1 MPDFFEEN
9 KKKVAS
15 AYVHLEGLAKSFSLM
30 CSSLQSGIS
39 WTRGLVSCIPKVFL
53 SSAHGDHILTLGP
66 HFLIEMMILRVS
78 MNVNGELFIKGFR
91 LMFLPFKTNLI

>member
-1 MPDFFEEN
+1 
-9 KKKVAS
+9 
-15 AYVHLEGLAKSFSLM
+15 
-30 CSSLQSGIS
+30 
-39 WTRGLVSCIPKVFL
+39 VFL

-78 MNVNGELFIKGFR
+78 MNVNCELFIKGFR